1 MSNWPGSGWNA
12 RCLGVSSVIIIPYYD
27 LYILHVCSGNLA
39 ALLRRSAFG
48 LASSSDLLANRGQ
61 PHIVFSIKFNSHHV
75 LPTPNAVI
83 LSFRATSCL
92 AKQIFCQ
99 DLLSMAAFAPSLFL
113 GGAVSSQNAQ
123 LAPLRVARVVRRASH
138 ATTRMAAPSVLEER
152 KKAADFTTNVF
163 DKEPLELIGNKEYI
177 VRGGRD
183 IFDKLPAAFSGVR
196 EVAVIGWGS
205 QGPAQAQ
212 NLRDS
217 FRDAGVDSRVSIG
230 LRAGSS
236 SFKLAEAAGFS
247 EADGTLG
254 EMYEMIK
261 RADLVIMLISDAAT
275 AMCYKDV
282 FAAMKPGATL
292 GLSHGFLLGHM
303 DSLGETFPEDI
314 SVILVAPKGMGPSV
328 RRLYVQ
334 GKSVNGAGIN
344 CSFAVHQDVNGR
356 ATDLAIGWAV
366 AIGAPFSFQTTLRN
380 EYRSD
385 IFGERGIL
393 LGAIHGIC
401 ESLWRRF
408 VSEGMDEEEAFQR
421 STECI
426 TGPVSRIISKRGIK
440 AVYDDMN
447 NVDKKTFATAY
458 CAAYEPAYEIMIE
471 CYEDVA
477 NGNEI
482 RSVILAGQRAKRFP
496 VISPIDGTR
505 MWKVG
510 EVVRSKRATNPE
522 IIDPF
527 AAGVYV
533 ATMMAQIDVL
543 TEKGH
548 VLSEIINESVIES
561 VDSLS
566 PYMHARGVAYMVFN
580 CSFTAATGSKKWA
593 PRFDYNISQ
602 RAYTA
607 IDNGDNIDMGLLDKF
622 INHPIHPAVV
632 ECAKL
637 RPSVDIS
644 LTGTNTDDAARANL

>member
-1 MSNWPGSGWNA
+1 MRIDGDQLTASLKRSQRSDRFPIKRLNAESARTNHARYIRAPLLSHPPFPTLAAMPAFVPSAWTGLRAAPAAAASFLCGSG
-12 RCLGVSSVIIIPYYD
+12 RPVVRVSPRVQVRP
-27 LYILHVCSGNLA
+27 
-39 ALLRRSAFG
+39 
-48 LASSSDLLANRGQ
+48 
-61 PHIVFSIKFNSHHV
+61 
-75 LPTPNAVI
+75 AV
-83 LSFRATSCL
+83 
-92 AKQIFCQ
+92 
-99 DLLSMAAFAPSLFL
+99 SMAVP
-113 GGAVSSQNAQ
+113 
-123 LAPLRVARVVRRASH
+123 
-138 ATTRMAAPSVLEER
+138 TVLEER
-152 KKAADFTTNVF
+152 AKASDFNTKCFT
-163 DKEPLELIGNKEYI
+163 KEEITLAGTKEYI

-183 IFDKLPAAFSGVR
+183 VFPALKGAFEGVKK
-196 EVAVIGWGS
+196 VGVIGWGS

-217 FRDAGVDSRVSIG
+217 FKDAGVDAKVCIG
-230 LRAGSS
+230 LRAGSAS
-236 SFKLAEAAGFS
+236 MKEAEKVGFTES
-247 EADGTLG
+247 DGSLG
-254 EMYEMIK
+254 EMYK
-261 RADLVIMLISDAAT
+261 VISESDFVVLLISDAAT
-275 AMCYKDV
+275 AGCYKEI

-303 DSLGETFPEDI
+303 DALGEDFPKDMD
-314 SVILVAPKGMGPSV
+314 VVLVAPKGMGPSV

-334 GKSVNGAGIN
+334 GKTQNGAGIN
-344 CSFAVHQDVNGR
+344 CSFAVHADQTGK

-366 AIGAPFSFQTTLRN
+366 AIGAPFCFQTTLRN

-408 VSEGMDEEEAFQR
+408 TMQGMGEEEAFLR

-426 TGPVSRIISKRGIK
+426 TGPISSVISKRGIK
-440 AVYDDMN
+440 AVYTDMN
-447 NVDKKTFATAY
+447 DADKAVFSKAY
-458 CAAYEPAYEIMIE
+458 SASYEPAYEIMIE

-477 NGNEI
+477 CGNEI
-482 RSVILAGQRAKRFP
+482 RSVINAGLRAKRFP

-510 EVVRSKRATNPE
+510 EVVRSKRAQQGEPPL
-522 IIDPF
+522 DPF
-527 AAGVYV
+527 TAGVYC

-543 TEKGH
+543 MEKGH

-593 PRFDYNISQ
+593 PRFDYNLTQ

-607 IDNGDNIDMGLLDKF
+607 IDNSDSLDSSLMDKF
-622 INHPIHPAVV
+622 INHPIHPAVL

-637 RPSVDIS
+637 RPSVDIALS
-644 LTGTNTDDAARANL
+644 GLNSEDAARSGL